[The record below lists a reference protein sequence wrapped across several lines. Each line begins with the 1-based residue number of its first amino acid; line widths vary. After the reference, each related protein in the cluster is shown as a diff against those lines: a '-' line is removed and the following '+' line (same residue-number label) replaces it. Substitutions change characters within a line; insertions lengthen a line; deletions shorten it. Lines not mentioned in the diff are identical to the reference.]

1 MLVILQ
7 LSVEG
12 SARSLLRASCWK
24 HHWGWRW
31 VSSGWS
37 MGNVPGGDVDG
48 VSWVCSIMEKVCPK
62 SSCCWD
68 PAWSHR
74 SLEVPGVSAR
84 TGSLQGKRSEL
95 VIHLAERMATRKKP
109 QKQREWPQGERI
121 YTNHPRLPGEGN
133 GNPLQ
138 CSCLENSMD
147 RGAWQATSHGV
158 TKSQTRPSN
167 YHSLIHSFK
176 ATGLLHGRSSL
187 ASLSFSF
194 LIR

>member
-12 SARSLLRASCWK
+12 SARSLLWASYWK
-24 HHWGWRW
+24 HHWGWWW

-48 VSWVCSIMEKVCPK
+48 VSWVCSVMEKVGPK
-62 SSCCWD
+62 SRCCWD
-68 PAWSHR
+68 PPWSHGP
-74 SLEVPGVSAR
+74 LEVPGVSAR

-95 VIHLAERMATRKKP
+95 VIHLAERMATRKKL
-109 QKQREWPQGERI
+109 GERI
-121 YTNHPRLPGEGN
+121 YANHPRLPGEGN
-133 GNPLQ
+133 SNPLQ
-138 CSCLENSMD
+138 CSCLENSMN

-158 TKSQTRPSN
+158 TKSQTRLSN

-176 ATGLLHGRSSL
+176 AIGLLHGRSSL